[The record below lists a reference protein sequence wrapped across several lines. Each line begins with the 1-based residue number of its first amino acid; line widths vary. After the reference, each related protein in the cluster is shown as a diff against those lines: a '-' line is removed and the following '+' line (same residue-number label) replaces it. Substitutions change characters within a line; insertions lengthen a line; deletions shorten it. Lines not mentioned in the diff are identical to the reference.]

1 LPPHWLPIGPRPLCP
16 SPLAGAEQANP
27 HMQLAGNPASAI
39 GPVLLQLVSR
49 RRGSQRCFI
58 WPWRPLDGGAG
69 RTASSSAPDRPRVL
83 HDGPNM
89 SSNMSNPSLYVK
101 MALTCRSPYLY
112 PILLGRQAP
121 FDGDVAGLG
130 TSSVTWQSPGQWGS
144 PVYRPPPS

>member
-1 LPPHWLPIGPRPLCP
+1 MAVQGELPRPQPPIVLESYMMALTCLVTCP
-16 SPLAGAEQANP
+16 
-27 HMQLAGNPASAI
+27 
-39 GPVLLQLVSR
+39 
-49 RRGSQRCFI
+49 
-58 WPWRPLDGGAG
+58 
-69 RTASSSAPDRPRVL
+69 T
-83 HDGPNM
+83 
-89 SSNMSNPSLYVK
+89 PSLYVK